1 MSIFRPKYTID
12 TVYNLN
18 PTTLK
23 KMGIKT
29 VFSDLDNTL
38 VAWNQKETLKKISQ
52 LKERL
57 NKHDISLVVISN
69 NKHERVNRV
78 LEPLGIEFIA
88 SAKKPFK
95 RNLVKAM
102 AQDGVTPAE
111 SLMIGDQIL
120 TDILAGN
127 SAGMKTVLVKP
138 LIKSDGW
145 HTWLNRLVEKFILGC
160 LNSKEKITYQED
172 LHEQ

>member
-1 MSIFRPKYTID
+1 MSIFRPQYTID

-18 PTTLK
+18 PVTLK

-52 LKERL
+52 LRNRL
-57 NKHDISLVVISN
+57 NQHEISLVVISN
-69 NKHERVNRV
+69 NKYERVNKI

-95 RNLVKAM
+95 KNLVKAM

-127 SAGMKTVLVKP
+127 SAGMKTALVKP